1 MRAVAGVNVT
11 IDRGEFVA
19 VVGANGSGKSTLA
32 RLCNG
37 LLVPSEGMVM
47 VAGRA
52 TADPAALW
60 DIRRR
65 VGIVWQNP
73 DNQLVA
79 GSVEEDVAFGPENLG
94 LPPEDI
100 RRRVEEA
107 LAAVGLADV
116 RQRPPHR
123 LSGGQK
129 QLVAIAGILAMAPE
143 AIILD
148 EATAM
153 LDPDARAQLLSVA
166 ARLCQERGVAIVLI
180 THHMDE
186 LAAARRVVALD
197 RGRVVFDGPPEE
209 LFAHG
214 GLVEDLG
221 LDLPPLV
228 RITRGLREA
237 GLDVPMFCRRVEDL
251 AEYLM
256 PHRPQSAEDHQAGL
270 REHPCPSS

>member
-1 MRAVAGVNVT
+1 GVRAVAGVNVT

-123 LSGGQK
+123 LSG
-129 QLVAIAGILAMAPE
+129 
-143 AIILD
+143 
-148 EATAM
+148 
-153 LDPDARAQLLSVA
+153 
-166 ARLCQERGVAIVLI
+166 
-180 THHMDE
+180 
-186 LAAARRVVALD
+186 
-197 RGRVVFDGPPEE
+197 
-209 LFAHG
+209 
-214 GLVEDLG
+214 
-221 LDLPPLV
+221 
-228 RITRGLREA
+228 
-237 GLDVPMFCRRVEDL
+237 
-251 AEYLM
+251 
-256 PHRPQSAEDHQAGL
+256 
-270 REHPCPSS
+270 